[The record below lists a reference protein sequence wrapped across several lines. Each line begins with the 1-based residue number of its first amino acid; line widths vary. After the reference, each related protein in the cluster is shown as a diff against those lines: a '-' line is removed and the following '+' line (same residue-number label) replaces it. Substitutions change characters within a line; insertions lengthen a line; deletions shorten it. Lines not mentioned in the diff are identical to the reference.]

1 MEKETHH
8 IFISLFVLQGKGGM
22 GLGLFLLYN
31 PMYISHKLHE
41 AKNLGKFFSKK
52 A

>member
-8 IFISLFVLQGKGGM
+8 IFISLFVLQSRGWYGV
-22 GLGLFLLYN
+22 LFQLYN
-31 PMYISHKLHE
+31 QMYISYLLYE

-52 A
+52 S